1 MTSHVRML
9 AATAS
14 SLAAFLSGAPAYAHH
29 SYAMFDSTKTM
40 TVTGTVK
47 QFQFTNPHSW
57 IQVMAPAPNGGALT
71 EWSVQMGAP
80 FELVRAGMGPQTLKP
95 GDKIVLQIHPAKDG
109 GAAGSFLSAADGD
122 GHPIGKAAK

>member
-1 MTSHVRML
+1 MIDPVRML
-9 AATAS
+9 GALAL
-14 SLAAFLSGAPAYAHH
+14 SLAAVPAYAHH
-29 SYAMFDSTKTM
+29 SYAMFDATR
-40 TVTGTVK
+40 TVALNGTVK

-57 IQVMAPAPNGGALT
+57 IQVMAPGANGALV

-95 GDKIVLQIHPAKDG
+95 GDRIVLQIHPAKDG

-122 GHPIGKAAK
+122 GHPIGKAK

>member
-1 MTSHVRML
+1 ML
-9 AATAS
+9 AAGAV
-14 SLAAFLSGAPAYAHH
+14 SLAGLLAGAPAYAHH
-29 SYAMFDSTKTM
+29 SYAMFDSTKTA

-57 IQVMAPAPNGGALT
+57 IQVMAPGPNGGALV

-95 GDKIVLQIHPAKDG
+95 GDKITLQVHPAKDG
-109 GAAGSFLSAADGD
+109 GAAGSFLSATDGD
-122 GHPIGKAAK
+122 GHPIGKGK

>member
-1 MTSHVRML
+1 ML
-9 AATAS
+9 AAAAA
-14 SLAAFLSGAPAYAHH
+14 SLAGLLASAPAYAHH
-29 SYAMFDSTKTM
+29 SYAMFDSTKTT

-57 IQVMAPAPNGGALT
+57 IQVMAPAPGGGAGLA

-95 GDKIVLQIHPAKDG
+95 GDKIVLQIHPARDG
-109 GAAGSFLSAADGD
+109 GAAGSFLSATDGD
-122 GHPIGKAAK
+122 GHPIGKGK